1 MDPAN
6 TLLAI
11 SILQA
16 SIRTAQELA
25 DLLQRVKSEGRD
37 VTDEEIEAYKLG
49 NDSKSAKLIGRL
61 RSSGV
66 G

>member
-25 DLLQRVKSEGRD
+25 DLLQKVKSENRD
-37 VTDEEIEAYKLG
+37 VTDAEIAAYRQA
-49 NDSKSAKLIGRL
+49 NDSKSSELIGRL
-61 RSSGV
+61 KL
-66 G
+66 